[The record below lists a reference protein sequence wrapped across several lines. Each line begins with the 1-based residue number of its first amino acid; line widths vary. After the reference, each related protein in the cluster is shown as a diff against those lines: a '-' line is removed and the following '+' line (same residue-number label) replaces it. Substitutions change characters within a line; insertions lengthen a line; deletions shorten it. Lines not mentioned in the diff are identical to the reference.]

1 MKPARIRAQPVQ
13 GRRTR
18 ATDSTSKHFQSRATP
33 IGGQSVIK
41 TLLGGNTPM
50 PPYWKAIRAARED
63 LTDWVI
69 HRTTYQFTP
78 GEKYLRTFETLKLIL
93 QSGYLKPSF

>member
-1 MKPARIRAQPVQ
+1 MPPDWK
-13 GRRTR
+13 
-18 ATDSTSKHFQSRATP
+18 
-33 IGGQSVIK
+33 VIK
-41 TLLGGNTPM
+41 
-50 PPYWKAIRAARED
+50 AARED

-93 QSGYLKPSF
+93 QSGDPAECAGESGQGDQVKTGIRH